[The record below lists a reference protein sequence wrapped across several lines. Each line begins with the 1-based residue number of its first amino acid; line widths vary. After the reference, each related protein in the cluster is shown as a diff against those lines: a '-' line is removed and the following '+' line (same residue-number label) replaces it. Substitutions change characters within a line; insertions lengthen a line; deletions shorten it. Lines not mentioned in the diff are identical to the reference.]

1 MAVEEKDMP
10 FPRTTWRL
18 GRKHSTLAEGFRPAE
33 YLRSK
38 DTGQESIW
46 PGKRGEEKS
55 QSRSDGGREPKPAV
69 ISWLSA
75 VKIRLGRERADG
87 ELVGSWVADESVEKR
102 TEVADDGAAKRRRI
116 SQRTRR
122 F

>member
-1 MAVEEKDMP
+1 VARRSRKAD
-10 FPRTTWRL
+10 RT
-18 GRKHSTLAEGFRPAE
+18 AA
-33 YLRSK
+33 
-38 DTGQESIW
+38 
-46 PGKRGEEKS
+46 
-55 QSRSDGGREPKPAV
+55 EPKPAV

-116 SQRTRR
+116 SQRTRQILTGLVI
-122 F
+122 FLGVAKMG